1 MIVSLLS
8 LLPIMWHW
16 AGAVYWREKMVPS
29 NWFPPHTLDA
39 TRTKTKMLLSIFLY
53 RCNLREFNLKYY
65 AYRQKRMAGGCTTS
79 RKTVIFYS
87 HSTEVTLPLHNFA
100 LVVKYSFR
108 WDNCIEKKLSPVGS
122 QEVLSE
128 RKVGYISCK
137 QAFCSKVWNI
147 YRNAPAKLF
156 SGLHLFLYFLHILNC
171 RSVSKLS
178 LNWGHELLQ
187 AAGEFFQTK
196 RNPFWKCRNLAE
208 GDKGQLRFVRIR

>member
-1 MIVSLLS
+1 MHTDKSTWLHYLKENCDFWPRSLC
-8 LLPIMWHW
+8 
-16 AGAVYWREKMVPS
+16 
-29 NWFPPHTLDA
+29 
-39 TRTKTKMLLSIFLY
+39 LY
-53 RCNLREFNLKYY
+53 
-65 AYRQKRMAGGCTTS
+65 
-79 RKTVIFYS
+79 I
-87 HSTEVTLPLHNFA
+87 FA

-147 YRNAPAKLF
+147 YRNSPAKVFFF
-156 SGLHLFLYFLHILNC
+156 SPSFFVLSSHIELQIC
-171 RSVSKLS
+171 IKAQFKLGS
-178 LNWGHELLQ
+178 RI
-187 AAGEFFQTK
+187 AAGCRGFFQTK

>member
-1 MIVSLLS
+1 MALRRGSLLT
-8 LLPIMWHW
+8 
-16 AGAVYWREKMVPS
+16 EKRWPQVIDSPRT
-29 NWFPPHTLDA
+29 HL
-39 TRTKTKMLLSIFLY
+39 TRPEPRQSCCCLSFLC

-147 YRNAPAKLF
+147 HRNSPTKVFLF
-156 SGLHLFLYFLHILNC
+156 SIFFRTFFTYWIADLYQ
-171 RSVSKLS
+171 S
-178 LNWGHELLQ
+178 
-187 AAGEFFQTK
+187 
-196 RNPFWKCRNLAE
+196 
-208 GDKGQLRFVRIR
+208 

>member
-1 MIVSLLS
+1 MALRSGSLLT
-8 LLPIMWHW
+8 
-16 AGAVYWREKMVPS
+16 EKRWPQVIDSPRT
-29 NWFPPHTLDA
+29 HL
-39 TRTKTKMLLSIFLY
+39 TRPEPRQSCCCLSFLC
-53 RCNLREFNLKYY
+53 RCNLREFNLNYY
-65 AYRQKRMAGGCTTS
+65 AYRQKRLAALPQGKLWYLT
-79 RKTVIFYS
+79 K
-87 HSTEVTLPLHNFA
+87 VTLPLHNFA

-147 YRNAPAKLF
+147 YRNSPAKVF
-156 SGLHLFLYFLHILNC
+156 SFLHLFLYLLHIFNC

-187 AAGEFFQTK
+187 AAEDFFK
-196 RNPFWKCRNLAE
+196 RKEIHFENAE
-208 GDKGQLRFVRIR
+208 TWQRGQRTAEICSN

>member
-1 MIVSLLS
+1 MALRSGSLLT
-8 LLPIMWHW
+8 
-16 AGAVYWREKMVPS
+16 EKRWSQVIDSP
-29 NWFPPHTLDA
+29 
-39 TRTKTKMLLSIFLY
+39 RTHLSWPEPRQSSCCLSFLC
-53 RCNLREFNLKYY
+53 RCNLREFNLNYY
-65 AYRQKRMAGGCTTS
+65 AYRQKRLAALPQGKLWFLT
-79 RKTVIFYS
+79 K
-87 HSTEVTLPLHNFA
+87 VTLPLHNFA
-100 LVVKYSFR
+100 LEVKYSFR
-108 WDNCIEKKLSPVGS
+108 WDNCIEKKLSPVRS

-147 YRNAPAKLF
+147 YRNSPAKVF
-156 SGLHLFLYFLHILNC
+156 SFLHLFSYFLHILNC

-178 LNWGHELLQ
+178 SNWGHELLQ